1 MQQPL
6 EVFMN
11 NQEFTKTLKEMV
23 TDNKKVRFSRFKND
37 ELWYKAE
44 NGFEFP
50 VHVSEIGDAEF
61 LAEDKALLFM
71 RWIKKQLH
79 ALGYCDD

>member
-1 MQQPL
+1 
-6 EVFMN
+6 MN
-11 NQEFTKTLKEMV
+11 TQEFNQTLKEMV
-23 TDNKKVRFSRFKND
+23 TDNKKVKFSRFKNN

-50 VHVSEIGDAEF
+50 IHISEIGDAEF

-71 RWIKKQLH
+71 RWIKKQMH
-79 ALGYCDD
+79 VLGHQND